1 MKEPRGTDR
10 SLYWWLRLFFLA
22 FLALLILRLIWMEI
36 VLIIAFKTWLG
47 VLDGSP
53 SNTISSFAIHMRNPS
68 MILSWMIGL
77 MR

>member
-10 SLYWWLRLFFLA
+10 SLYWWLELFFLV
-22 FLALLILRLIWMEI
+22 FLVLLILRLIWMEI
-36 VLIIAFKTWLG
+36 VIIIALKTWLG

-53 SNTISSFAIHMRNPS
+53 SNTTSSFAIHMKSPL
-68 MILSWMIGL
+68 MILSWTIGL